1 MQGLQIK
8 LEDALGFVQALAAT
22 SLGEADRLALGES
35 RETVGREHLK
45 LEKRIAHA
53 FRREFHYDLARPH
66 TKRPKSTS
74 IHQSR
79 KGASTSGSQK
89 VSSWPSIAFAASAEL
104 VPAARIPPG
113 TPSPDTKFGASSTA
127 FICSRMRCG
136 RTPSGPNCT
145 VPAAISH
152 SAQSPSS
159 TATRSD
165 SMRNPWGH
173 AATPRSAGRKQQ
185 ATTESRD
192 LFLPLPADTPR

>member
-1 MQGLQIK
+1 MPSGANFTTILR
-8 LEDALGFVQALAAT
+8 A
-22 SLGEADRLALGES
+22 
-35 RETVGREHLK
+35 
-45 LEKRIAHA
+45 
-53 FRREFHYDLARPH
+53 H

-79 KGASTSGSQK
+79 RGASTSGSQK
-89 VSSWPSIAFAASAEL
+89 VPSWPSIAFAASAKL
-104 VPAARIPPG
+104 VPAARIPPC

-127 FICSRMRCG
+127 LICSRMRCG
-136 RTPSGPNCT
+136 RTPSGSNCT

-173 AATPRSAGRKQQ
+173 AATAISRAQ
-185 ATTESRD
+185 ATSHNRVTRPSPSLYIVLSI
-192 LFLPLPADTPR
+192 LFCVHLRPSADYTC